1 MNRWRKRSH
10 AAAAAVIAAVAV
22 LLSGCVYLRLLELK
36 HQIAAFDRN
45 FAVSTESGVRI
56 ECRNPVL
63 LTGDVKWIGLAPEHT
78 KTVGVAQDW
87 DVRWVKDLPPDV
99 HETGAF
105 DIVIQMRFV
114 EDKLTRVAIPERYF
128 AVMSK
133 TLLIDLLRSLG
144 GAKVDRDRRSIEAQ
158 LASSRPDLPAI
169 GKLLGLPTDRKI
181 EESRTILHYR
191 YVPVATARLARA
203 AVFDMTL
210 RFDTSTGQ
218 LLRWGGRTPVG
229 SVGFN
234 FEKKPDEPGS

>member
-1 MNRWRKRSH
+1 MNRWRRRSQ
-10 AAAAAVIAAVAV
+10 AATAVAMAAVA
-22 LLSGCVYLRLLELK
+22 LLLGGCVYLRLLELK

-45 FAVSTESGVRI
+45 FGVSTETGVRI
-56 ECRNPVL
+56 ECHHPVL
-63 LTGDVKWIGLAPEHT
+63 LTDDVKWIGLAPEHRKAIGT
-78 KTVGVAQDW
+78 AEDW
-87 DVRWVKDLPPDV
+87 DVRWVKDLPSGIHDNGP
-99 HETGAF
+99 F
-105 DIVIQMRFV
+105 DIVIQLRFV

-169 GKLLGLPTDRKI
+169 QKLLGLPTDRAN
-181 EESRTILHYR
+181 EGGQAILHYR

-210 RFDTSTGQ
+210 RFDAKTGQ
-218 LLRWGGRTPVG
+218 LLRWQGRTPVG
-229 SVGFN
+229 TVGFN
-234 FEKKPDEPGS
+234 FEKPPS